1 MSIPAATC
9 ASQRVQVKTQSA
21 PCGVG
26 VFVFEMATD
35 KVPYEGLS
43 VPAINK
49 RAMSCFEYD
58 EEQFQEDGVDEET
71 QRARWNRRNPLHTR
85 RPDLGQ
91 VKCGCPYFLQCLIE
105 KCWLDNP
112 DERPEFKQI
121 LDSLGKLQEGRP
133 YWGDG
138 GNGVMVVLP
147 DGAEKTSIMQ
157 AFQNTLGAV
166 QTKVI
171 KVERVQN
178 PKLWGPFA
186 AMRQTMLERQG
197 DSDSYERRLFH
208 GTAEDSVDK
217 IVADGFNRTFGFKE
231 VNPNAMTIYGK
242 GVYFAVNSKY
252 SVDYTSP
259 NSSGERRMFLC
270 RVLVGEYCLGR
281 EDQPTPDVRR
291 GTELY
296 DSTVNNLEDPTI
308 FVTYHDSQ
316 SYPEYIVTF
325 TKQ

>member
-1 MSIPAATC
+1 
-9 ASQRVQVKTQSA
+9 
-21 PCGVG
+21 
-26 VFVFEMATD
+26 
-35 KVPYEGLS
+35 
-43 VPAINK
+43 
-49 RAMSCFEYD
+49 MSCFEYD
-58 EEQFQEDGVDEET
+58 EEQFQEYGVDEEK
-71 QRARWNRRNPLHTR
+71 QRAKWNKKNPLHTR

-91 VKCGCPYFLQCLIE
+91 VQSGCPYFLQCLIE

-138 GNGVMVVLP
+138 GNDVRVVLP
-147 DGAEKTSIMQ
+147 DGAEKTSIIQ
-157 AFQNTLGAV
+157 VFQNTLGAV
-166 QTKVI
+166 QMQVI

-178 PKLWGPFA
+178 PKLWAPFA

-197 DSDSYERRLFH
+197 DSDSYERTGLFH

-217 IVADGFNRTFGFKE
+217 IVAHGFNRIFGYKE
-231 VNPNAMTIYGK
+231 VNWNAVTVYGK

-259 NSSGERRMFLC
+259 NSRGERHMFLC
-270 RVLVGEYCLGR
+270 RVLVGEYCKGN
-281 EDQPTPDVRR
+281 EDQPTPDVRS

-296 DSTVNNLEDPTI
+296 DSTVNNLKDPTI

-316 SYPEYIVTF
+316 AYPEYIVTF
-325 TKQ
+325 TKE

>member
-1 MSIPAATC
+1 
-9 ASQRVQVKTQSA
+9 V
-21 PCGVG
+21 
-26 VFVFEMATD
+26 
-35 KVPYEGLS
+35 L
-43 VPAINK
+43 
-49 RAMSCFEYD
+49 
-58 EEQFQEDGVDEET
+58 
-71 QRARWNRRNPLHTR
+71 
-85 RPDLGQ
+85 
-91 VKCGCPYFLQCLIE
+91 CGCSSFLECLIE

-121 LDSLGKLQEGRP
+121 LDSSGKLQEGRP

-138 GNGVMVVLP
+138 GNHVRVVLP
-147 DGAEKTSIMQ
+147 DGAEKTSIIQ
-157 AFQNTLGAV
+157 VFQNTLGAV

-178 PKLWGPFA
+178 PKLWGSFA

-197 DSDSYERRLFH
+197 DSDSYERTCLFQ

-217 IVADGFNRTFGFKE
+217 IVAHGFNRIFGFKE
-231 VNPNAMTIYGK
+231 VNRHAMTKFGK

-259 NSSGERRMFLC
+259 NSRGERHMFLW

-281 EDQPTPDVRR
+281 EDQPTPDVRS
-291 GTELY
+291 GTERY
-296 DSTVNNLEDPTI
+296 DSTVNILEAPTI

-316 SYPEYIVTF
+316 AYPEYIVTF
-325 TKQ
+325 IKE